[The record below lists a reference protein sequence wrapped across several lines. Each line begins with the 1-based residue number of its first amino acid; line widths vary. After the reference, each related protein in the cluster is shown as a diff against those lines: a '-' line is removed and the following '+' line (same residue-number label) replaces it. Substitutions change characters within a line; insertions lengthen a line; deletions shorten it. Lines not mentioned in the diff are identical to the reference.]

1 MSSISYRDSGVDIDA
16 ANEAK
21 HRIRALAR
29 STFNKQVLSEIGS
42 FGAMFKPEYGSAKE
56 PILVA
61 SADGVGTKL
70 KVAFQTGIHNT
81 IGYDLVAHCVDD
93 ILVQG
98 ARPLFFMDYIAT
110 GKLDPTVVAAII
122 EGLARGCK
130 EANCPL
136 IGGETAEMPG
146 FYAEGEYDVAG
157 FIIGWVD
164 RQRII
169 DGSQIA
175 PDDVL
180 LGLPSLGLHTN
191 GYSLARKLFFEIAGY
206 ATDTHLPSL
215 GCTAAEALLKP
226 HRNYLPFLDDL
237 LDTGKIKGLAHLTG
251 GGFLENIPRIL
262 PDGCGAHIQR
272 GSWPVLPVFQH
283 LVELGN
289 LPESE
294 SYRVFNMGI
303 GMVVAVSPD
312 DAETLSTHIGGKGIE
327 VYRIG
332 QIVAGEKI
340 VTLA

>member
-29 STFNKQVLSEIGS
+29 STFNPQVLSEIGS

-81 IGYDLVAHCVDD
+81 VGYDLVAHCVDD

-110 GKLDPTVVAAII
+110 GKLDPTIVAAII

-169 DGSQIA
+169 DGSQIT
-175 PDDVL
+175 PGDVL

-215 GCTAAEALLKP
+215 GCTAAEALLQP

-262 PDGCGAHIQR
+262 PDECGAQIQR
-272 GSWPVLPVFQH
+272 GSWPVLPVFEH

-303 GMVVAVSPD
+303 GMVVAVSPH
-312 DAETLSTHIGGKGIE
+312 DAETLSAHIGGKGIE

-332 QIVAGEKI
+332 QIVAGEKV
-340 VTLA
+340 VTLV